1 MKLEI
6 VFTFQVKNTI
16 LDPEYR
22 LKIKDRKSKM
32 EDQRSKIRYNYKCFD
47 LFL

>member
-22 LKIKDRKSKM
+22 LKIEDRRLKI
-32 EDQRSKIRYNYKCFD
+32 EDQRLKIKD
-47 LFL
+47 